1 MKELLLKVDLFQE
14 LFCPTEGGTLG
25 VDGPAVGLQSGT
37 GPRAL
42 KTQTEFDVD
51 VDGDD
56 EIAGKE
62 KECLLDITGRRD
74 VGCSR
79 FNSRWSG

>member
-1 MKELLLKVDLFQE
+1 MEELLLKVDLFQE
-14 LFCPTEGGTLG
+14 LFCPGEGGTLG

-74 VGCSR
+74 VGCIQLTTVASL
-79 FNSRWSG
+79 

>member
-14 LFCPTEGGTLG
+14 LFCPGEGGTLG
-25 VDGPAVGLQSGT
+25 VDGPAVGLQSGS

-42 KTQTEFDVD
+42 ETQTEFDVD

>member
-1 MKELLLKVDLFQE
+1 MRELLLKVDLFQE
-14 LFCPTEGGTLG
+14 LFCPGEGGTLG

-74 VGCSR
+74 VGCIQLTTVASL
-79 FNSRWSG
+79 